1 MTPRD
6 LQQRIGLVIRR
17 HRERL
22 KYSQEDFANSAEI
35 HRTYYG
41 NIERGTQNFSIEYLL
56 KISRML
62 NVPMSTLFSE
72 AETLDFPNAVKE
84 PHSPPRIGRPPGRK
98 SRWRE

>member
-1 MTPRD
+1 MTPREM
-6 LQQRIGLVIRR
+6 QRRLGLVIRR

-22 KYSQEDFANSAEI
+22 KFSQEGFAGSADI

-56 KISRML
+56 KISLVL
-62 NVPMSTLFSE
+62 NVPLSTLFNE
-72 AETLDFPNAVKE
+72 AETLDLPNAVNE

-98 SRWRE
+98 SRWKE

>member
-1 MTPRD
+1 MSPREM
-6 LQQRIGLVIRR
+6 QRRLGLVIRR

-22 KYSQEDFANSAEI
+22 KFSQEAFASDADI

-56 KISRML
+56 KISLVL
-62 NVPMSTLFSE
+62 NVPLSKLFDE
-72 AETLDFPNAVKE
+72 AETLDLPNAVRE

>member
-1 MTPRD
+1 MSPAE
-6 LQQRIGLVIRR
+6 LQRRLGLVIRR

-22 KYSQEDFANSAEI
+22 KFSQEGFAALAEI

-56 KISRML
+56 KISLAL
-62 NVPMSTLFSE
+62 NVPLPTLFSE
-72 AETLDFPNAVKE
+72 AETLDSAE
-84 PHSPPRIGRPPGRK
+84 RGARAASPPRIGRPPGRK

>member
-1 MTPRD
+1 MTPREM
-6 LQQRIGLVIRR
+6 QRRLGLVIRR

-22 KYSQEDFANSAEI
+22 KFSQEGFAGSADI

-56 KISRML
+56 KISLVL
-62 NVPMSTLFSE
+62 NVPLSTLFNE
-72 AETLDFPNAVKE
+72 AETLDLPTAVNE

>member
-1 MTPRD
+1 MTPRE
-6 LQQRIGLVIRR
+6 LQRRIGLVIRR

-22 KYSQEDFANSAEI
+22 KFSQEDFANSAEI

-62 NVPMSTLFSE
+62 NVSMSTLFSE
-72 AETLDFPNAVKE
+72 AETLDLPNAVKE
-84 PHSPPRIGRPPGRK
+84 PHSPPRVGRPPGRK